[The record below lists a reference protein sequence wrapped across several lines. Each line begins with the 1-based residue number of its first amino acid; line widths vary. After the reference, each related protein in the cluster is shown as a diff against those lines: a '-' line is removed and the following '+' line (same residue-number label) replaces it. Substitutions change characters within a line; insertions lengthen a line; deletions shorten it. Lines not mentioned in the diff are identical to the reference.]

1 MQKSGKFLGIPYD
14 FRFPTL
20 SRIRERMWNRED
32 PRIFTPRVY
41 GAGWTVNF
49 ATLKDRSTPGFVLAV
64 AIFALMYLKLLRN
77 MKKSLDKVLRR
88 G

>member
-1 MQKSGKFLGIPYD
+1 MEKSGKFLGIPYD
-14 FRFPTL
+14 LRFPTL
-20 SRIRERMWNRED
+20 SRIRERMWNPED

-49 ATLKDRSTPGFVLAV
+49 ATLRERSTPGFVLALV
-64 AIFALMYLKLLRN
+64 VFALMYIKLLRN

>member
-1 MQKSGKFLGIPYD
+1 MKKAGRFLGIPYD

-20 SRIRERMWNRED
+20 ARVRERMWNRED

-49 ATLKDRSTPGFVLAV
+49 ATLKDRSTPGFVIAV
-64 AIFALMYLKLLRN
+64 ALFALIYLNALRKIKN
-77 MKKSLDKVLRR
+77 SLDKIR
-88 G
+88 GR

>member
-1 MQKSGKFLGIPYD
+1 MKKAGKILGIPYD

-20 SRIRERMWNRED
+20 ARFRERMWNRED

-49 ATLKDRSTPGFVLAV
+49 ATLKDRSTPGFVIAV
-64 AIFALMYLKLLRN
+64 AVFALMYLNALRKI
-77 MKKSLDKVLRR
+77 KKSLERMRKR

>member
-1 MQKSGKFLGIPYD
+1 MKKAGKILGIPYD

-20 SRIRERMWNRED
+20 TRIRERMWNRED

-49 ATLKDRSTPGFVLAV
+49 ATLKDRDS
-64 AIFALMYLKLLRN
+64 
-77 MKKSLDKVLRR
+77 S
-88 G
+88 